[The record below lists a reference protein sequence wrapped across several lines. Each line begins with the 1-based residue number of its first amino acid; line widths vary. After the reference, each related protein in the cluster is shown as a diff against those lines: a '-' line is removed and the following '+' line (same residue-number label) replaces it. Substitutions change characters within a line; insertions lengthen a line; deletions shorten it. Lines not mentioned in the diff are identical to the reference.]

1 MKELVGGLREL
12 GEAYPKISRRRI
24 IQGALASAIVA
35 PAVLE
40 AAASQEQGDPKS
52 EVEAIEHKLMWL
64 YSNDLPK
71 HVDEIMEYFDDT
83 PEMLQFDLMDPAQF
97 KGPAFRRHFNDLV
110 TEFSS
115 NIKVD
120 IIDMQ
125 THADNRLAFVSSRQ
139 RNYGTDPQ
147 GHPFDFTFRV
157 TDCFRKTNGKWK
169 IVHEHVSFPI
179 DSMAS
184 GKADFQSKI

>member
-1 MKELVGGLREL
+1 MKELAGGLRKT

-35 PAVLE
+35 PAVIE
-40 AAASQEQGDPKS
+40 AATSHEEGDPKA

-97 KGPAFRRHFNDLV
+97 KGAAFRRHFN
-110 TEFSS
+110 
-115 NIKVD
+115 
-120 IIDMQ
+120 
-125 THADNRLAFVSSRQ
+125 
-139 RNYGTDPQ
+139 
-147 GHPFDFTFRV
+147 
-157 TDCFRKTNGKWK
+157 
-169 IVHEHVSFPI
+169 
-179 DSMAS
+179 
-184 GKADFQSKI
+184 